1 MAKVN
6 VNVRFDYFSVL
17 SSSNNG
23 CTIDIAPLL
32 EQFKGFSSEKRS
44 MGYVQGNSIKIL
56 KVEYKKRYT
65 YSIIEKD
72 KVITVPFPFWYVVF
86 TRSRPDLPGVLKGD
100 ATSLVPL
107 DLPDDEYISEDT
119 VFLYDPQKDIAI
131 IQRNLTGTPP
141 KAIQTMFNLHITEND
156 KLICLAPILD
166 TNAISRAK
174 AQLYHKALVFRV
186 PHVSEASEAISEDSH
201 LKAIMESAINFSK
214 QSTLPLELEVS
225 IKIPGRSRD
234 YALNE
239 KALQDTIN
247 ELSVLSNNNLID
259 ILKVRGATDEAA
271 QIEEIDLI
279 KGVIRGKVKITT
291 DESRFV
297 NTDEIMERMIH
308 DYSQRRHNL

>member
-1 MAKVN
+1 MANVN
-6 VNVRFDYFSVL
+6 VNVRFDFFSVV
-17 SSSNNG
+17 SASNNN
-23 CTIDIAPLL
+23 CTVDISPLL
-32 EQFKGFSSEKRS
+32 EQFKEFSIDKRS

-56 KVEYKKRYT
+56 KVEYKTRYT

-72 KVITVPFPFWYVVF
+72 KVVTVPFPFWYVVF

-107 DLPDDEYISEDT
+107 DLPDDECISEDT

-141 KAIQTMFNLHITEND
+141 KAIQTMFNMHIKEDNSQ
-156 KLICLAPILD
+156 ICLASILD
-166 TNAISRAK
+166 NNAVSRAK

-186 PHVSEASEAISEDSH
+186 PHVNEASEAISEDSY
-201 LKAIMESAINFSK
+201 LKGIMESAINFSE

-239 KALQDTIN
+239 NALQDTIN
-247 ELSVLSNNNLID
+247 ELSVLSNSNLID
-259 ILKVRGATDEAA
+259 KLRVRGATDEAA

-279 KGVIRGKVKITT
+279 RGVTRGKVRITT

-297 NTDEIMERMIH
+297 KTDEVMECMIR

>member
-1 MAKVN
+1 MSDVK
-6 VNVRFDYFSVL
+6 VNVRFDYFNTISV
-17 SSSNNG
+17 SNKNN
-23 CTIDIAPLL
+23 TVDIVNLL

-44 MGYVQGNSIKIL
+44 MGYVQGNKIKIL
-56 KVEYKKRYT
+56 KVEYKNRYT
-65 YSIIEKD
+65 YSKIETKN
-72 KVITVPFPFWYVVF
+72 VVTVPFPFWYVVF
-86 TRSRPDLPGVLKGD
+86 TRSRPDLPGILKGD

-107 DLPDDEYISEDT
+107 DLPDDEYISENT
-119 VFLYDPQKDIAI
+119 VFLYDPEKNVAI

-141 KAIQTMFNLHITEND
+141 KAIETMFNSYITD
-156 KLICLAPILD
+156 DADLICLSPIFD
-166 TNAISRAK
+166 TTALSRAK
-174 AQLYHKALVFRV
+174 SQLYHKSLVFRV
-186 PHVSEASEAISEDSH
+186 PHVNEASKAVSEDSY
-201 LKAIMESAINFSK
+201 LKAIMESAICFSE
-214 QSTLPLELEVS
+214 QSTLPLELEVN

-247 ELSVLSNNNLID
+247 ELSALSNSNIID
-259 ILKVRGATDEAA
+259 KLKVRGATDEAA

-279 KGVIRGKVKITT
+279 SGVIRGKVRITT